1 MYLYLFPNRLGKK
14 TWSKTMATTMIAV
27 FTRQGRRKANLSKK
41 DPLTKKKAIQKVTLG
56 NEQTIKSYIRHFNT
70 FGIF

>member
-41 DPLTKKKAIQKVTLG
+41 DPLTIKKKQYK
-56 NEQTIKSYIRHFNT
+56 KSHLATNKQSNHT
-70 FGIF
+70 